1 MQYRHHEPSSE
12 EPRLRELQGTR
23 SIPSSVRPE
32 VARTGQR
39 RWLRCSTRTAL
50 GALLRVSLTV
60 LLTRPATAAPAAV
73 PTPAIPTAA
82 AARPAPPY
90 QAGSTTFCVVD
101 NKRGFDEAGGVSGG
115 RRLLVVEAW
124 YPIDAAVAERQ
135 PLSKYG
141 DYFAGDRELLERT
154 QRALL
159 RRSGVAE
166 AAVESHL
173 ELARAQFDLLRG
185 SHRNAPLAR
194 SSKPFPLVIYSHG
207 TLQQRF
213 SNDVLAEE
221 LARNGYVVLAPEHTG
236 NDSLAP
242 LGTFCAAELARNGV
256 KPAALAQSAN
266 FDAARGEY
274 AGQRL
279 EPFFLTN
286 ASSPQ
291 EGSLSPAEV
300 ALTLDRVGD
309 YRAVLDA
316 ARRRY
321 RGRVLVRPRSV
332 GLVGYSRGAMHGLV
346 GAELLPE
353 IGASALIVGGTPLAF
368 YARDAQAA
376 PINAA
381 LARASRGKRR
391 VLDRLTKPLLE
402 IIGGEDSRRK
412 GTSDVAATIGVY
424 PKPTAQDPSPLVT
437 HGLAQLEDGVFGA
450 LVKIDR
456 LEHADLVDDPFVV
469 AYRAP
474 EGEKRAGAFD
484 PATAY
489 VSRPLA
495 ERQAIRDHFV
505 LALFNRFI
513 APRASRSRRAAAQ
526 REPLPNPFSEK
537 GVLVEINVP
546 TAPTAQNR
554 NPE

>member
-1 MQYRHHEPSSE
+1 MHDRHDEPSSKEPRVMVLQDGPGIRALGRVRTRSRWLAPVTALLSSPPARLGAVLSLGAALLSPRAAQAE
-12 EPRLRELQGTR
+12 EPSRR
-23 SIPSSVRPE
+23 PSPR
-32 VARTGQR
+32 
-39 RWLRCSTRTAL
+39 
-50 GALLRVSLTV
+50 
-60 LLTRPATAAPAAV
+60 
-73 PTPAIPTAA
+73 
-82 AARPAPPY
+82 Y

-101 NKRGFDEAGGVSGG
+101 PKRGFDEAGGVSDG
-115 RRLLVVEAW
+115 RRVLVVEAW
-124 YPIDAAVAERQ
+124 YPIEPSVAERR
-135 PLSKYG
+135 PLGKYG
-141 DYFAGDRELLERT
+141 DYFGGDRELLERT

-159 RRSGVAE
+159 RRNGVAE
-166 AAVESHL
+166 AAMEPQL
-173 ELARAQFDLLRG
+173 DLARAQFDLVRG

-194 SSKPFPLVIYSHG
+194 SSRPFPLVIYSHG

-213 SNDVLAEE
+213 SNDTLAEE

-242 LGTFCAAELARNGV
+242 LGTFCAAELARPGV
-256 KPAALAQSAN
+256 MPASLADNPN

-274 AGQRL
+274 LGQRM

-286 ASSPQ
+286 AARPR
-291 EGSLSPAEV
+291 EGTLHPAEV

-353 IGASALIVGGTPLAF
+353 IGASALLVGGAPLAF
-368 YARDAQAA
+368 YGRDLQAA

-391 VLDRLTKPLLE
+391 VLDRLTKPLLQ
-402 IIGGEDSRRK
+402 IIGTEDTGSKR
-412 GTSDVAATIGVY
+412 TSALAASIGIY
-424 PKPTAQDPSPLVT
+424 PQPTASNPNPLVA
-437 HGLAQLEDGVFGA
+437 HELAQLDEGVFGA
-450 LVKIDR
+450 LVTVDR
-456 LEHADLVDDPFVV
+456 LEHADLVDDPFIV

-474 EGEKRAGAFD
+474 EGEKRSGAFN
-484 PATAY
+484 PAAAY

-505 LALFNRFI
+505 LTLLDRFI
-513 APRASRSRRAAAQ
+513 GRRGARSRGEAAQ
-526 REPLPNPFSEK
+526 LEPVANPFSES
-537 GVLVEINVP
+537 GVQVETNLP
-546 TAPTAQNR
+546 NAPTAHNVTH
-554 NPE
+554 E

>member
-1 MQYRHHEPSSE
+1 VPGSRQRHW
-12 EPRLRELQGTR
+12 LTR
-23 SIPSSVRPE
+23 
-32 VARTGQR
+32 AALT
-39 RWLRCSTRTAL
+39 LL
-50 GALLRVSLTV
+50 GASSLLSSAVASAE
-60 LLTRPATAAPAAV
+60 PAVAAPAV
-73 PTPAIPTAA
+73 PAPSPAEKTPTVPAA
-82 AARPAPPY
+82 PRPAHRY
-90 QAGSTTFCVVD
+90 EAGSTTFCVVD

-115 RRLLVVEAW
+115 RRVIVVEAW
-124 YPIDAAVAERQ
+124 YPIDPAVAERQ
-135 PLSKYG
+135 PLGKYG
-141 DYFAGDRELLERT
+141 DYFGGDRELLERT
-154 QRALL
+154 QRTLMQ
-159 RRSGVAE
+159 RSGL
-166 AAVESHL
+166 AAAAIESNL
-173 ELARAQFDLLRG
+173 EIARAQFDLVRG

-194 SSKPFPLVIYSHG
+194 SNKPFPLVLYSHG

-213 SNDVLAEE
+213 SNDSLAEK

-242 LGTFCAAELARNGV
+242 LGTFCAAELARSGV
-256 KPAALAQSAN
+256 KPASLASNPN

-279 EPFFLTN
+279 EPFFVTN
-286 ASSPQ
+286 KARPE
-291 EGSLSPAEV
+291 EGTISPAEV

-332 GLVGYSRGAMHGLV
+332 GLIGYSRGAMHGLV

-353 IGASALIVGGTPLAF
+353 IGASALLVGGTPLAF

-391 VLDRLTKPLLE
+391 VLDHLTKPVLE

-412 GTSDVAATIGVY
+412 STSDVAATIGVY
-424 PKPTAQDPSPLVT
+424 PKPTAENPSPMVA
-437 HGLAQLEDGVFGA
+437 HDLAQLDEGVFGA
-450 LVKIDR
+450 MIKVAR

-474 EGEKRAGAFD
+474 EGEKRPGAFD
-484 PATAY
+484 PAVPY

-495 ERQAIRDHFV
+495 ERQAIRDHFI
-505 LALFNRFI
+505 LALFDRFI
-513 APRASRSRRAAAQ
+513 APRAARSRNDAAQ
-526 REPLPNPFSEK
+526 REPLPNPFSEN
-537 GVLVEINVP
+537 GVLVETNLP
-546 TAPTAQNR
+546 GSQTAR
-554 NPE
+554 NGADH